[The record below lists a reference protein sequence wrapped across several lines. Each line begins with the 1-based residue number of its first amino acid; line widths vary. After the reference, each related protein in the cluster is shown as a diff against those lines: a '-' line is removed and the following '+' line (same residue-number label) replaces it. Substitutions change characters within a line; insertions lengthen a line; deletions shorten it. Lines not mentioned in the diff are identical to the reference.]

1 MLSILIL
8 THNRPQLF
16 KRALTSVLNNLPDCE
31 IEILVNNDSQDI
43 EELYSD
49 DVHIEYN
56 YFTDTDLSLVYKHL
70 FDRAAEDYVFFLEDD
85 DYINKNFFEGIDFV
99 SDVYYLEYT
108 SNPLINE
115 VGPVCHYKR
124 MTTVNKQAKKE
135 TVISSFLQ
143 KYDDR
148 DFQLSQLV
156 FRKSIVGRWPTGN
169 DIENDKRLF
178 ESFHDGTIKC
188 MSGHRWVQTTDGND
202 NISFEIH

>member
-16 KRALTSVLNNLPDCE
+16 KRALTSVLNNLPDYE

-43 EELYSD
+43 EEIYSD
-49 DVHIEYN
+49 DVHIEYS
-56 YFTDTDLSLVYKHL
+56 YFTDADLSLVYKHL
-70 FDRAAEDYVFFLEDD
+70 FDRAIGDYVFFLEDD
-85 DYINKNFFEGIDFV
+85 DYINKNFFEDIDFV

-108 SNPLINE
+108 SNPLMTE
-115 VGPVCHYKR
+115 LGPVCHYKR
-124 MTTVNKQAKKE
+124 MTTANKQAKKE

-156 FRKSIVGRWPTGN
+156 FRKSIVGSWPTGN

-178 ESFHDGTIKC
+178 ESFYNGTIKC